1 VIVADT
7 NLVAALLLPSEL
19 NGDAGRILLADPAW
33 VLPVLWRSE
42 WRAVLLK
49 LLRAR
54 RLDLAGALRLVDWA
68 EARFG
73 PGERLPD
80 SGEVL
85 RLASASGCTACDCEF
100 VALALAL
107 EAPLVTSDRELL
119 AAFPAVARS
128 PRDHLVRGPA

>member
-1 VIVADT
+1 MIVADT
-7 NLVAALLLPSEL
+7 NLIAALLLPSEL
-19 NGDAGRILLADPAW
+19 NDEAGRILEADPAW

-49 LLRAR
+49 LVRAR
-54 RLDLAGALRLVDWA
+54 RLEVAGALRLVAWA

-73 PGERLPD
+73 PGERMPD

-85 RLASASGCTACDCEF
+85 RLAADSGCSAYDCEF

-107 EAPLVTSDRELL
+107 EAPLVTSDREIL
-119 AAFPAVARS
+119 AAFPEVARS

>member
-7 NLVAALLLPSEL
+7 NLLAALLLPSEQ
-19 NGDAGRILLADPAW
+19 NGEAGRILEADPDW
-33 VLPVLWRSE
+33 VFPVLWRSE

-54 RLDLAGALRLVDWA
+54 RLDLPGANRLVAWA

-73 PGERLPD
+73 PNERLPD
-80 SGEVL
+80 SSEVL
-85 RLASASGCTACDCEF
+85 GLAAASGCSAYDCEF

-107 EAPLVTSDRELL
+107 EAPLVTSDREIL
-119 AAFPAVARS
+119 AAFPEVARS

>member
-1 VIVADT
+1 MIVADT
-7 NLVAALLLPSEL
+7 NLIAALLLPSEL
-19 NGDAGRILLADPAW
+19 NGEAERIFEADPAW

-54 RLDLAGALRLVDWA
+54 RLELTGALRLVAWA

-73 PGERLPD
+73 PAERLPD

-85 RLASASGCTACDCEF
+85 RLAAASGCSAYDCEF

-119 AAFPAVARS
+119 AAFPEVARS
-128 PRDHLVRGPA
+128 PRDHLVRGPG